1 MKNSEPIIRS
11 YEPQDETG
19 WLQCRVLA
27 FLETDYFD
35 DVLKKKTRYTVPAIE
50 LVADL
55 NGAIIGLLDIECET
69 EPKTVCS
76 PTGEASQGLA
86 GMIWHIAVLPEYQRY
101 GIAQAL
107 LNEAKNLALLQKVER
122 FEAWTRED
130 SPINRWYQNHGFRL
144 IEKYYHIFPTQ
155 EEMQKTEIIKSK
167 MNDLFPVTAFF
178 HYLGDDKKFLGKF
191 SRVYE
196 CRRYDMI
203 LGQAVCTGVPIN
215 VRVK

>member
-1 MKNSEPIIRS
+1 MMNQLNAEPIIRS
-11 YEPQDETG
+11 YEPRDETG

-27 FLETDYFD
+27 FLETAYFD
-35 DVLKKKTRYTVPAIE
+35 DVLKKKERYVAPAIE

-76 PTGEASQGLA
+76 PTDEASQGLA
-86 GMIWHIAVLPEYQRY
+86 GMIWHIAVHPDYQRR

-107 LNEAKNLALLQKVER
+107 LNEAKNLAVLQKVER

-130 SPINRWYQNHGFRL
+130 PPINKWYQNHGFRK
-144 IEKYYHIFPTQ
+144 IEKYYHIFTTQ
-155 EEMQKTEIIKSK
+155 EEMRKTKIISSE
-167 MNDLFPVTAFF
+167 MNDLYPVTAFC
-178 HYLGDDKKFLGKF
+178 HYLGEDKKFLSNF
-191 SRVYE
+191 SRVNE

-203 LGQAVCTGVPIN
+203 FGQADGGT
-215 VRVK
+215 